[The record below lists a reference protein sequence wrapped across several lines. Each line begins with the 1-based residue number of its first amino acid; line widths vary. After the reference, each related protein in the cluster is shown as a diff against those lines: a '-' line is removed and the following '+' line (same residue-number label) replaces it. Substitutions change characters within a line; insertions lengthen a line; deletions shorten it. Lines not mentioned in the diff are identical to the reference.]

1 MNSTQSDYRK
11 ISCGIPQGSILG
23 PLLFLLYING
33 PPNVS
38 NKLSFSLFADDTTIT
53 FSGSSLKICLK
64 TTQTKLV
71 HAFEWFIANKPM
83 INFTKMYY
91 ILFDNSYVT
100 KDVPVLICNYAL
112 IRVENTKFVGI

>member
-1 MNSTQSDYRK
+1 MNDTQSDYRK
-11 ISCGIPQGSILG
+11 ISCGIPQGSILE

-91 ILFDNSYVT
+91 ILFDNSYIT